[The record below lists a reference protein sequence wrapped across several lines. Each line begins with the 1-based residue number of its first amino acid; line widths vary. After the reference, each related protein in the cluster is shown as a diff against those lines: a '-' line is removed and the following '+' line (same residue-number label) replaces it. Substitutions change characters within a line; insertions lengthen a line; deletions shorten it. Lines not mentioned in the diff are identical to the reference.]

1 MTTIKQLFLSSIVFL
16 LLDFIY
22 LSIFKNFFDELI
34 YSIQGSKIKF
44 KMFGAIL
51 CYILLIFG
59 INYFIINQK
68 KSVLDAFILG
78 VVIYGVYETTNYAL
92 IDKWN
97 LKAVTLDTLW
107 GGVLFAVTTSVVRI
121 FI

>member
-44 KMFGAIL
+44 KMVGAIL

-107 GGVLFAVTTSVVRI
+107 GGVLFAVTTSVVRM

>member
-68 KSVLDAFILG
+68 KSVLDAFILV

-107 GGVLFAVTTSVVRI
+107 GGVLFAVTTSVVRM